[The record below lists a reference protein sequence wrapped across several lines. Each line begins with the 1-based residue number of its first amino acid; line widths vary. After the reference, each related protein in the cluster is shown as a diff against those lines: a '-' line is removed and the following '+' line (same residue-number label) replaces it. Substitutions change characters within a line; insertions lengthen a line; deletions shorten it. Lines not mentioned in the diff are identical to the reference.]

1 MNAPILAAAH
11 AAHAAQFTVNPRAAA
26 LAGGA
31 LAAWV
36 LLLRV
41 KSRASRAR
49 LARAVARSFNP
60 NRPGRRPSARAE
72 HRMLT
77 RSARSR
83 RATWRFRKAVL
94 LSALMGAAWLFVQL
108 HPHAH

>member
-11 AAHAAQFTVNPRAAA
+11 AAQVTVNPRAAA
-26 LAGGA
+26 LIGA
-31 LAAWV
+31 VAAAW
-36 LLLRV
+36 LLILRA
-41 KSRASRAR
+41 KSRVSRAR

-60 NRPGRRPSARAE
+60 NRPGRRPSARAQ

-83 RATWRFRKAVL
+83 RATWRLRKATL
-94 LSALMGAAWLFVQL
+94 LGALMGAAWLFVQL
-108 HPHAH
+108 HGHTR

>member
-1 MNAPILAAAH
+1 MSAPILAAAH
-11 AAHAAQFTVNPRAAA
+11 AAHVTVNPRAAA
-26 LAGGA
+26 LVGA
-31 LAAWV
+31 VLAAW
-36 LLLRV
+36 LLILRA
-41 KSRASRAR
+41 KSRLSRAR
-49 LARAVARSFNP
+49 LTRAVARSFTP
-60 NRPGRRPSARAE
+60 DRPGRRPSARAE

-108 HPHAH
+108 HGHAR